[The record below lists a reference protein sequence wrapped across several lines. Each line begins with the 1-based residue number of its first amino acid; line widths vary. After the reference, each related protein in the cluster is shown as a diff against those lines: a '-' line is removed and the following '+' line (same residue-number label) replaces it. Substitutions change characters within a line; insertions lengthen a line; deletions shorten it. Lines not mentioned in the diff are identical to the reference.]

1 MKRKVGKPRLYAN
14 EITTPVTTAL
24 PPSLRAKMVV
34 LAAKDG
40 VSLSRAISYSCERLI
55 GARKT
60 QQEMGLI

>member
-1 MKRKVGKPRLYAN
+1 MKRKVGKPRLYEN
-14 EITTPVTTAL
+14 EITKPVTTAL
-24 PPSLRAKMVV
+24 PPSLRAEMER

-40 VSLSRAISYSCERLI
+40 VSLSRILSYSCERLV